1 MKRIHKSDFCEM
13 IFQEL
18 FKSGFCEMFLENQCS
33 WNDTLREFL
42 HQNSD
47 FQRMLNSEKPTEKFG
62 FFWIY
67 QFQQKCTE
75 NSCDSVTLRFPLT
88 LSGFL

>member
-18 FKSGFCEMFLENQCS
+18 FKSDFCEMILENQCS

-47 FQRMLNSEKPTEKFG
+47 FQRMLSSEKPTEKFG
-62 FFWIY
+62 FL
-67 QFQQKCTE
+67 E
-75 NSCDSVTLRFPLT
+75 NISFREC
-88 LSGFL
+88 